1 FLLALF
7 IGYRSRAES
16 QHHAEAASTAQ

>member
-16 QHHAEAASTAQ
+16 QHHAEAASTA